1 MRVISNRL
9 AYGFL
14 LWLGVF
20 ACAAVAEVVV
30 PVETTLVIGREW
42 TAVRAVYPVPLLIGP
57 QKLELGG
64 VPAAADL
71 SSLLIRDPRV
81 RLTVHSA
88 ERMQGVL
95 GTDGDGMRMDSST
108 GTLLWNRNAGESPE
122 KNVSGPV
129 AVLLDSPVG
138 GRRNLE
144 VIYLTRGLS
153 WTASYQLRTRG
164 DLRSL
169 EEERFSVDL
178 AGFVEIENRTGER
191 FDTAQLF
198 LVGSESPVK
207 KKMTDDPG
215 FLALSESPL
224 ADLWKDVESP
234 AVPENRYEVDG
245 VHALACSGRLSIPIL
260 DAARISAEREYVMR
274 SEEVPLAAKGAGRPL
289 REVIRFPNVKNNGTG
304 RPLPAGAVLI
314 FRTGAMQY
322 RMTTAWMSPAGIH
335 ELIRID
341 LGPDP
346 EVVGYRSHLEHT
358 EGTLN
363 TYRERY
369 GLRLVNAKNQP
380 VQVVLYETPPTVLEW
395 MVIRSGESYVKRG
408 RTLEMRTP
416 LEPKSERMIEYTLQ
430 IKQPGL

>member
-1 MRVISNRL
+1 M
-9 AYGFL
+9 
-14 LWLGVF
+14 
-20 ACAAVAEVVV
+20 

-42 TAVRAVYPVPLLIGP
+42 TAVRAVYPVPLLVGP

-64 VPAAADL
+64 IPSGADL
-71 SSLLIRDPRV
+71 SSLMIRDPRV
-81 RLTVHSA
+81 SLTVHTA
-88 ERMQGVL
+88 ERMRNEVGA
-95 GTDGDGMRMDSST
+95 DGDGMRVDSST
-108 GTLLWNRNAGESPE
+108 GTLHWNRNEVESPP
-122 KNVSGPV
+122 KNTSGPV

-178 AGFVEIENRTGER
+178 AGFVEIENNTGETFGSAR
-191 FDTAQLF
+191 VF

-207 KKMTDDPG
+207 QKAADDPG
-215 FLALSESPL
+215 FLALSDSPL
-224 ADLWKDVESP
+224 ADLWKDAESP
-234 AVPENRYEVDG
+234 AVPENRYDVDG
-245 VHALACSGRLSIPIL
+245 VHTLACSGRLSIPIL
-260 DAARISAEREYVMR
+260 DAARIPAEREYVMR
-274 SEEVPLAAKGAGRPL
+274 SEDVPLAAKGAGKPL
-289 REVIRFPNVKNNGTG
+289 REVIRFLNVKNNGTG

-322 RMTTAWMSPAGIH
+322 RMTTARMSPAGIH
-335 ELIRID
+335 EWIRID

-358 EGTLN
+358 EGTLK

-369 GLRLVNAKNQP
+369 GLRLVNTKDQP
-380 VQVVLYETPPTVLEW
+380 VLVVLYETPPTVLEW
-395 MVIRSGESYVKRG
+395 MVIRCGESYEKKG
-408 RTLEMRTP
+408 RTLEMRTA